1 MEKYDVNKPDE
12 WPENKCFICG
22 KKINRL
28 KLEPYARTRDKKS
41 ICMDDINKLFG
52 QTVATRIMGV
62 KIKASKE
69 ILNHTSK
76 EIYIDLN
83 KSDTAKSNEKKGIL
97 CCPLCGST
105 DLQAVGGNDRKDF
118 SLSKAVGGAILA
130 GGIGALAGFAGEGSD
145 KVKLVCMN
153 CGLKFEK

>member
-1 MEKYDVNKPDE
+1 
-12 WPENKCFICG
+12 
-22 KKINRL
+22 
-28 KLEPYARTRDKKS
+28 
-41 ICMDDINKLFG
+41 
-52 QTVATRIMGV
+52 MGV